1 MPGKLITGKQYGLY
15 MQARKLG
22 KSQQVASAKAG
33 LSIRTGRNLEKKG
46 CLPSQRPKREGK
58 RRKGIF
64 DDVWKNIIIPYVEKA
79 PFLSASMILEH
90 LQDLYPDQYTSS
102 NLRMLQHKLQ
112 QWRALHGPER
122 EVMFAQEHLPGRQ
135 GLSDFTKLKNCQVTI
150 NGEVFEHLLYHFRL
164 AYSRWSYMHVV
175 QGGESFTAL
184 SCELQNA
191 LWCLGGVPLEH
202 RSDSLSAA
210 YKNLS
215 PKDQEDFTKR
225 YEALCNHYNMTATRN
240 NRGKGHENGSVESAH
255 GHLKSRLHQAL
266 ELRGSYDFDSIA
278 HYQQFI
284 DQVVAKHNQR
294 HQKLI
299 KIERQQLQPLPAHRT
314 IDFDEIT
321 ARVSTTSTIIVK
333 KIMYSVPSRLIGQ
346 RLRVHIYD
354 DRLMCYLGGEKTLE
368 LPRLR
373 AKTGKCV
380 DYKHVITSLVR
391 KPQAFRYSILREDLL
406 PDATYKEIWCL
417 MDQHCSKQQAC
428 KLMVNILK
436 LANDSHQQ
444 DQIGTNVL
452 KLLRTGHIPS
462 LGQLQRK
469 YNPSRQ
475 RQSLPQVSG
484 HQHSLKD
491 YDNLLNQLVQ
501 GGYHA

>member
-1 MPGKLITGKQYGLY
+1 
-15 MQARKLG
+15 
-22 KSQQVASAKAG
+22 
-33 LSIRTGRNLEKKG
+33 
-46 CLPSQRPKREGK
+46 
-58 RRKGIF
+58 
-64 DDVWKNIIIPYVEKA
+64 
-79 PFLSASMILEH
+79 
-90 LQDLYPDQYTSS
+90 
-102 NLRMLQHKLQ
+102 
-112 QWRALHGPER
+112 
-122 EVMFAQEHLPGRQ
+122 
-135 GLSDFTKLKNCQVTI
+135 
-150 NGEVFEHLLYHFRL
+150 
-164 AYSRWSYMHVV
+164 
-175 QGGESFTAL
+175 
-184 SCELQNA
+184 
-191 LWCLGGVPLEH
+191 
-202 RSDSLSAA
+202 
-210 YKNLS
+210 
-215 PKDQEDFTKR
+215 
-225 YEALCNHYNMTATRN
+225 
-240 NRGKGHENGSVESAH
+240 
-255 GHLKSRLHQAL
+255 
-266 ELRGSYDFDSIA
+266 
-278 HYQQFI
+278 
-284 DQVVAKHNQR
+284 
-294 HQKLI
+294 
-299 KIERQQLQPLPAHRT
+299 
-314 IDFDEIT
+314 
-321 ARVSTTSTIIVK
+321 
-333 KIMYSVPSRLIGQ
+333 
-346 RLRVHIYD
+346 
-354 DRLMCYLGGEKTLE
+354 MCYLGGEKTLE

-373 AKTGKCV
+373 AKSGKCV